1 MPTTTVP
8 IARPASSQVLYMDN
22 ALATADVG
30 IAADETTLAGPTA
43 YSWELARDDRRYLE
57 RIRNGALVGAG
68 R

>member
-8 IARPASSQVLYMDN
+8 IARPVSSQVLYMDN

-30 IAADETTLAGPTA
+30 IAADETTCPTA